1 MALNPDMSCDEHFG
15 LGISR
20 RAVIRAGT
28 LGLLGGLGIG
38 DLNHLKASPGAGSSL
53 PTAKA
58 KSVIYVFLS
67 GGLAQHES
75 FDMKPDAPI
84 ENRGE
89 FKPIPTKTNGIQIC
103 EHLPKLAQL
112 SNKWALVRSLT
123 HRHNEHSQGHHV
135 MLTGHSDEPAGFSP
149 NKPQETDDPSIA
161 AICNSLLRPRGS
173 ALTPV
178 VVMPDKIVHR
188 TGRVIPGQFAGRM
201 GRKSE
206 PWFLD
211 ISPYHP
217 QHYGAY
223 PKYLFHHAKGV
234 KEDTGLAFRAPH
246 LSLPTGLN
254 LRRVADRMALRRD
267 LENQSRALETGA
279 GDEAFDRY
287 QEAAVDLLSNGD
299 AHSAFDL
306 SRANPKQIERYG
318 DHSFGWSLLMAR
330 NLVASGVNLIQ
341 VNLGNNE
348 TWDTHQAAFPNLK
361 NFLLPPLDQSL
372 SALLEDLDA
381 SGLLAETM
389 VVVASEFGRTPKIFR
404 LPSAKLPGRDHWGA
418 VQSVLF
424 AGGGVK
430 GGTVIGSSDKI
441 GAYPAE
447 DPQKPENFAA
457 TIYDALGIPRDA
469 QWHDHAK
476 NPFPVYHGNPI
487 KGLT

>member
-1 MALNPDMSCDEHFG
+1 MQSPCSKTGVSALRF
-15 LGISR
+15 SR
-20 RAVIRAGT
+20 RAAVRAGA
-28 LGLLGGLGIG
+28 LGLLGGLGMG
-38 DLNHLKASPGAGSSL
+38 DLARLKASPDTGTALPIAG
-53 PTAKA
+53 A

-89 FKPIPTKTNGIQIC
+89 FNPIPTKTAGIQIC
-103 EHLPKLAQL
+103 EHLPKLAKI

-135 MLTGHSDEPAGFSP
+135 MLTGRSEQPAGFSP
-149 NKPQETDDPSIA
+149 QKPQDTDDPSIA
-161 AICNSLLRPRGS
+161 AIANSLLRPRGS

-188 TGRVIPGQFAGRM
+188 TGRVIPGQFAARM
-201 GRKSE
+201 GKSRE

-217 QHYGAY
+217 LHYGAY
-223 PKYLFHHAKGV
+223 PQYLFHHA
-234 KEDTGLAFRAPH
+234 TGAHKDAGLNFRSPQ
-246 LSLPTGLN
+246 LTLPSGLN
-254 LRRVADRMALRRD
+254 LNRVADRVALRKD
-267 LENQSRALETGA
+267 LQNQSKGLESAA
-279 GDEAFDRY
+279 GDETFDRY
-287 QEAAVDLLSNGD
+287 QEAAVDLLANGD
-299 AHSAFDL
+299 TQGAFDL
-306 SRANPKQIERYG
+306 SKADPKQIERYG
-318 DHSFGWSLLMAR
+318 NHSFGWSLLMAR
-330 NLVASGVNLIQ
+330 NLVASGVNLVQ

-372 SALLEDLDA
+372 SALLEDLDS
-381 SGLLAETM
+381 SGLLDETM

-404 LPSAKLPGRDHWGA
+404 LPKAKLPGRDHWGA
-418 VQSVLF
+418 VQSALF

-430 GGTVIGSSDKI
+430 GGTVIGASDKI

-457 TIYDALGIPRDA
+457 TIYDALGIPRNA
-469 QWHDHAK
+469 QWHDLAK
-476 NPFPVYHGNPI
+476 RPFPVYHGDPI

>member
-1 MALNPDMSCDEHFG
+1 MPTSKTIALGRSPIG
-15 LGISR
+15 VSR
-20 RAVIRAGT
+20 RSAIRAGA
-28 LGLLGGLGIG
+28 LGLLGGLGMN
-38 DLNHLKASPGAGSSL
+38 DLARLRASPSTGSAIS
-53 PTAKA
+53 TGRA

-89 FKPIPTKTNGIQIC
+89 FNPIPTKTDGIQIC
-103 EHLPKLAQL
+103 EHLPRLAKL

-135 MLTGHSDEPAGFSP
+135 MLTGRSEEPAGFKP

-173 ALTPV
+173 APTPV

-188 TGRVIPGQFAGRM
+188 TGRVIPGQFAGSM
-201 GRKSE
+201 GKARD
-206 PWFLD
+206 PWFLEV
-211 ISPYHP
+211 SPYHP
-217 QHYGAY
+217 LHYGAY
-223 PKYLFHHAKGV
+223 PEYLFHHA
-234 KEDTGLAFRAPH
+234 TGKLDDSGLKFRAPH
-246 LSLPTGLN
+246 LSLPSGLN
-254 LRRVADRMALRRD
+254 LRRVADRTTLRQN
-267 LENQSRALETGA
+267 LENQSRILEAGA
-279 GDEAFDRY
+279 GDEAFDKYR
-287 QEAAVDLLSNGD
+287 EAAVDLLANGD
-299 AHSAFDL
+299 AHAAFDL
-306 SRANPKQIERYG
+306 SKADPKQIERYG

-330 NLVASGVNLIQ
+330 NLVVSGVNLVQ

-348 TWDTHQAAFPNLK
+348 SWDTHQAAFPSLK
-361 NFLLPPLDQSL
+361 NFLLPPLDHSL
-372 SALLEDLDA
+372 SALLDDLDS
-381 SGLLAETM
+381 SGLLEETM

-404 LPSAKLPGRDHWGA
+404 IPSGKLPGRDHWGA

-424 AGGGVK
+424 AGGGVR

-441 GAYPAE
+441 GGYPDE

-469 QWHDHAK
+469 QWNDLAGR
-476 NPFPVYHGNPI
+476 PYPVYHADPI

>member
-1 MALNPDMSCDEHFG
+1 MQSTGSNAGVSALRF
-15 LGISR
+15 SR
-20 RAVIRAGT
+20 RAAVRAGA
-28 LGLLGGLGIG
+28 LGLLGGLGMG
-38 DLNHLKASPGAGSSL
+38 DLARLKASPDSG
-53 PTAKA
+53 TALSTTGA

-89 FKPIPTKTNGIQIC
+89 FKPITTQTGGIQIC
-103 EHLPKLAQL
+103 EYLPKLAQI
-112 SNKWALVRSLT
+112 SNKWALLRSLT

-135 MLTGHSDEPAGFSP
+135 MLTGRSEEPAGFSSQ
-149 NKPQETDDPSIA
+149 KPQDTDDPSIA
-161 AICNSLLRPRGS
+161 AIANSLLRPKGA

-188 TGRVIPGQFAGRM
+188 TGRVIPGQFAGPM
-201 GRKSE
+201 GKSRE

-223 PKYLFHHAKGV
+223 PEYLFHHA
-234 KEDTGLAFRAPH
+234 TGAHKDEGLQFRSPQ
-246 LSLPTGLN
+246 LSLPSGLN
-254 LRRVADRMALRRD
+254 LNRVTDRVALRKD
-267 LENQSRALETGA
+267 LERQSRALETAA
-279 GDEAFDRY
+279 GDATFDRY
-287 QEAAVDLLSNGD
+287 QAAAVDLLANGD
-299 AHSAFDL
+299 TQGAFDL
-306 SRANPKQIERYG
+306 SKADPKQIERYG

-330 NLVASGVNLIQ
+330 NLVASGVNLVQ

-372 SALLEDLDA
+372 SALLEDLDS
-381 SGLLAETM
+381 SGLLDETM

-404 LPSAKLPGRDHWGA
+404 LPKAKLPGRDHWGA

-424 AGGGVK
+424 AGGGIK
-430 GGTVIGSSDKI
+430 GGRVIGSSDKI

-457 TIYDALGIPRDA
+457 TIYDALGIPRGA
-469 QWHDHAK
+469 LWHDLAK
-476 NPFPVYHGNPI
+476 RPFPVYHADPI

>member
-1 MALNPDMSCDEHFG
+1 MQSMPS
-15 LGISR
+15 GISPTDSSR
-20 RAVIRAGT
+20 RAVIRAGA
-28 LGLLGGLGIG
+28 LGLLGGLGMG
-38 DLNHLKASPGAGSSL
+38 DLARLKASPKIGSAL
-53 PTAKA
+53 PTAGA

-89 FKPIPTKTNGIQIC
+89 FNPISTKTAGIQIC
-103 EHLPKLAQL
+103 EYLPQLAKI
-112 SNKWALVRSLT
+112 SDKWALVRSLT
-123 HRHNEHSQGHHV
+123 HQHNEHSQGHHV
-135 MLTGHSDEPAGFSP
+135 MLTGHSEQPAGFSSQ
-149 NKPQETDDPSIA
+149 KPQDTDDPSITA
-161 AICNSLLRPRGS
+161 VANSLLRPRGS

-188 TGRVIPGQFAGRM
+188 TGRVIPGQFAGPM
-201 GRKSE
+201 GKSRE
-206 PWFLD
+206 PWFLN

-223 PKYLFHHAKGV
+223 PEYLFHHASGA
-234 KEDTGLAFRAPH
+234 KEDAGLTFRSPQ
-246 LSLPTGLN
+246 LTLPSGLN
-254 LRRVADRMALRRD
+254 LKRVADRVALRQD
-267 LENQSRALETGA
+267 LQQQSRLLESVA
-279 GDEAFDRY
+279 GDAAFDRY
-287 QEAAVDLLSNGD
+287 QTAAIDLLANGE
-299 AHSAFDL
+299 SQNAFDL
-306 SRANPKQIERYG
+306 SKADPKQIERYG

-330 NLVASGVNLIQ
+330 NLVESGVNLVQ

-381 SGLLAETM
+381 SGLLDETM
-389 VVVASEFGRTPKIFR
+389 VVVASEFGRTPKISR
-404 LPSAKLPGRDHWGA
+404 IPSAKLPGRDHWGA

-430 GGTVIGSSDKI
+430 GGNVIGSSDKI

-457 TIYDALGIPRDA
+457 TIYHALGIPRDA
-469 QWHDHAK
+469 QWHDLSRR
-476 NPFPVYHGNPI
+476 PFPVYHADPI

>member
-1 MALNPDMSCDEHFG
+1 MPTSKTIALGRSPIG
-15 LGISR
+15 VSR
-20 RAVIRAGT
+20 RSAIRAGA
-28 LGLLGGLGIG
+28 LGLLGGLGMN
-38 DLNHLKASPGAGSSL
+38 DLARLRASPSTGSAIS
-53 PTAKA
+53 PGRA

-89 FKPIPTKTNGIQIC
+89 FNPIPTKTDGIQIC
-103 EHLPKLAQL
+103 EHLPRLAKL

-135 MLTGHSDEPAGFSP
+135 MLTGRSEEPAGFKP

-173 ALTPV
+173 APTPV

-188 TGRVIPGQFAGRM
+188 TGRVIPGQFAGSM
-201 GRKSE
+201 GKARD
-206 PWFLD
+206 PWFLEV
-211 ISPYHP
+211 SPYHP
-217 QHYGAY
+217 LHYGAY
-223 PKYLFHHAKGV
+223 PEYLFHHA
-234 KEDTGLAFRAPH
+234 TGKMDDSGLQFRAPH
-246 LSLPTGLN
+246 LSLPSGLN
-254 LRRVADRMALRRD
+254 LRRVADRTTLRQD
-267 LENQSRALETGA
+267 LENQSRILEAGA
-279 GDEAFDRY
+279 GDAAFDKYR
-287 QEAAVDLLSNGD
+287 EAAVDLLANGD
-299 AHSAFDL
+299 AHAAFDL
-306 SRANPKQIERYG
+306 SKADPKQIERYG

-330 NLVASGVNLIQ
+330 NLVASGVNLVQ

-348 TWDTHQAAFPNLK
+348 SWDTHQAAFPSLK
-361 NFLLPPLDQSL
+361 NFLLPPLDHSL
-372 SALLEDLDA
+372 SALLDDLDS
-381 SGLLAETM
+381 SGLLEETM

-404 LPSAKLPGRDHWGA
+404 IPSGKLPGRDHWGA

-424 AGGGVK
+424 AGGGVR

-441 GAYPAE
+441 GGYPDE

-469 QWHDHAK
+469 QWKDLAGR
-476 NPFPVYHGNPI
+476 PYPVYHADPI

>member
-1 MALNPDMSCDEHFG
+1 MSPGTTFG
-15 LGISR
+15 NFSSNLSR
-20 RAVIRAGT
+20 RAVIRAGA
-28 LGLLGGLGIG
+28 LGLLGGLGMG
-38 DLNHLKASPGAGSSL
+38 DLARLKASPGSGSALPAAG
-53 PTAKA
+53 AKA
-58 KSVIYVFLS
+58 VIYVFLS

-75 FDMKPDAPI
+75 FDMKPEAPI

-89 FKPIPTKTNGIQIC
+89 FKPIPTRTDGIQIC

-112 SNKWALVRSLT
+112 SNKWALLRSLT
-123 HRHNEHSQGHHV
+123 HPHNEHSQGHHV
-135 MLTGHSDEPAGFSP
+135 MLTGHSEEPAGFSP
-149 NKPQETDDPSIA
+149 QKPQETDDPSIA
-161 AICNSLLRPRGS
+161 AIANALLKPRGS

-201 GRKSE
+201 GKSRE

-223 PKYLFHHAKGV
+223 PEYLFHHA
-234 KEDTGLAFRAPH
+234 TGTHKDSGLQFRSPQ
-246 LSLPTGLN
+246 LSLPAGLN
-254 LRRVADRMALRRD
+254 LNRVTDRVALRKD
-267 LENQSRALETGA
+267 LERQSHALESAA
-279 GDEAFDRY
+279 GDAAFDRY
-287 QEAAVDLLSNGD
+287 QAAAVDLLANGD
-299 AHSAFDL
+299 TQSAFDL
-306 SRANPKQIERYG
+306 SKADPKQIERYG

-330 NLVASGVNLIQ
+330 NLVASGVNLVQ

-372 SALLEDLDA
+372 SALLEDLDG
-381 SGLLAETM
+381 SGLLDETM

-404 LPSAKLPGRDHWGA
+404 IPKAKLPGRDHWGA
-418 VQSVLF
+418 VQSALF

-430 GGTVIGSSDKI
+430 GGTVIGASDKI
-441 GAYPAE
+441 GAYPSE
-447 DPQKPENFAA
+447 SPQKPENFAA

-469 QWHDHAK
+469 LWHDFSSR
-476 NPFPVYHGNPI
+476 PFPVYHADPI